1 MPWIPTTS
9 KKEGLQLGLLI
20 AGILEA
26 LIALLLGLYLLSS
39 SNVPH
44 IFAGVAFVVGL
55 VVLVLTLVLGRK
67 SRSKASIPEDNGT
80 KVEAPEA
87 LVPREE
93 PMPALAN
100 DSSLA
105 LEEKLPASSLESP
118 DDTKRPALGSTD
130 RLLPAT
136 QSLLHDVVVRS
147 RWRYR
152 AREAETRAATLAEL
166 VLHEGHGDPVRD
178 ERPRQLRRLCDLAI
192 LSQGFEAW
200 ADGDEPSFR
209 LERYM
214 KAHSAEELDERLIEL
229 RREKEALEA
238 EALRWGSDTLVDY
251 DDPYRRSL
259 GERMRF
265 EKLRDLEE
273 RMEEIMLLEMGY
285 DTMRGEE
292 AP

>member
-1 MPWIPTTS
+1 MA
-9 KKEGLQLGLLI
+9 LVI

-26 LIALLLGLYLLSS
+26 LIAALLGLYLLSS

-44 IFAGVAFVVGL
+44 IFAGVAFVVGF
-55 VVLVLTLVLGRK
+55 VVLVLTLLLGRK
-67 SRSKASIPEDNGT
+67 PRSAASMPEDKG
-80 KVEAPEA
+80 PEPETPGA
-87 LVPREE
+87 LVPVADL
-93 PMPALAN
+93 MPALAN
-100 DSSLA
+100 DSSLS
-105 LEEKLPASSLESP
+105 LQEELPASPEEMA
-118 DDTKRPALGSTD
+118 DDTERPALASKD
-130 RLLPAT
+130 RSLLAT
-136 QSLLHDVVVRS
+136 QSILHDVVVRS
-147 RWRYR
+147 HWRYR
-152 AREAETRAATLAEL
+152 AREAETRAATLADL
-166 VLHEGHGDPVRD
+166 VLHEGPGDSVRD

-200 ADGDEPSFR
+200 AVGDEPSFR

-214 KAHSAEELDERLIEL
+214 KAHSAEELDERLTEL

-238 EALRWGSDTLVDY
+238 EALRWGSDTLIDY

>member
-1 MPWIPTTS
+1 M
-9 KKEGLQLGLLI
+9 GLLI

-26 LIALLLGLYLLSS
+26 LIAALLGLYLLSS

-44 IFAGVAFVVGL
+44 IFAGVAFAVGL
-55 VVLVLTLVLGRK
+55 VVLVLTLWLGRK
-67 SRSKASIPEDNGT
+67 SQSKPPAHETVLGP
-80 KVEAPEA
+80 EAPGP
-87 LVPREE
+87 LVPAQDQT
-93 PMPALAN
+93 PALAN
-100 DSSLA
+100 DSSLSA
-105 LEEKLPASSLESP
+105 LEAEAPVSQLASP
-118 DDTKRPALGSTD
+118 DAKSSALAAAERSV
-130 RLLPAT
+130 PAT

-166 VLHEGHGDPVRD
+166 VLHEGPGDPVRD

-200 ADGDEPSFR
+200 ADGDGPSFR
-209 LERYM
+209 LDRYV
-214 KAHSAEELDERLIEL
+214 KVHSTDELDERLTEL
-229 RREKEALEA
+229 RREKESLEA
-238 EALRWGSDTLVDY
+238 EATRWGSDTLVDY

-285 DTMRGEE
+285 DTMRREE